1 MSKTI
6 VTYFSVSGV
15 TAGKAEQLANI
26 FNADLFE
33 IAPKQ
38 KYSSAD
44 LDWRDSSSRSSVE
57 MKDEK
62 SRPEMA
68 KNTDLSQ
75 YDTVFIGFPIWWY
88 TAPHIINTF
97 IESNDFS
104 GKKVVLFATSGST
117 GIEKTVN
124 DLQKQYPDIN
134 IAGGKLVNR
143 SFSEKDFD
151 F

>member
-1 MSKTI
+1 MEDNLVEAFIMAFSAIVFIIALTLTMYMFSK
-6 VTYFSVSGV
+6 VTYTSEVL
-15 TAGKAEQLANI
+15 TA
-26 FNADLFE
+26 NADTTRFYE
-33 IAPKQ
+33 N
-38 KYSSAD
+38 
-44 LDWRDSSSRSSVE
+44 VE
-57 MKDEK
+57 MKNLK
-62 SRPEMA
+62 SRPEMVQDNFSI
-68 KNTDLSQ
+68 KD